1 MPYLFELLLK
11 SKNVLLVLLL
21 ELLLLLTELLSE
33 LLFLISELL
42 SKYVLKGMESSLGG
56 IGRVL
61 NCLNELLVDSS
72 RSINRGR
79 THSRPSSRLDSL
91 RRLRILHLFVDRP
104 LN

>member
-33 LLFLISELL
+33 LLFLIFELL

-72 RSINRGR
+72 RSINRGKL
-79 THSRPSSRLDSL
+79 TADPPAGLT
-91 RRLRILHLFVDRP
+91 V
-104 LN
+104 